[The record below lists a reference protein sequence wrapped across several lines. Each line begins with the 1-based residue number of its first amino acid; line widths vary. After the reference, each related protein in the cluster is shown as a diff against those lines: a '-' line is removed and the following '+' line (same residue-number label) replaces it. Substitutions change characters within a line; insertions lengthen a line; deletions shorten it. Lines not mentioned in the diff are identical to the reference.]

1 MNNKRVFHF
10 PKLENDLIPRVFN
23 RQPVERVPVW
33 LMRQA
38 GRCDPEYRRLREEDG
53 RSLEDVFRDVDFSIR
68 ISLLPRRFGVDAII
82 MFQDILTP
90 LEPMGAVFQFKPG
103 PVLEHPI
110 TSLDSVHQLKSPEP
124 ARDLKSVGRILN
136 GLKTELEG
144 SLPFLGVAGAP
155 VTLAVGMIAGKSTNP
170 NGS

>member
-1 MNNKRVFHF
+1 MKNKRVFHF

-53 RSLEDVFRDVDFSIR
+53 RSLEEVFRDVDFSIR

-90 LEPMGAVFQFKPG
+90 LEPMGAGFQFN
-103 PVLEHPI
+103 
-110 TSLDSVHQLKSPEP
+110 LDRSSNTPSP
-124 ARDLKSVGRILN
+124 AWIQCISSKFLN
-136 GLKTELEG
+136 RHET
-144 SLPFLGVAGAP
+144 
-155 VTLAVGMIAGKSTNP
+155 
-170 NGS
+170 

>member
-82 MFQDILTP
+82 MFQDILLLSNPWVPDFNLNLDRSSNTP
-90 LEPMGAVFQFKPG
+90 
-103 PVLEHPI
+103 
-110 TSLDSVHQLKSPEP
+110 SP
-124 ARDLKSVGRILN
+124 
-136 GLKTELEG
+136 
-144 SLPFLGVAGAP
+144 AGFSAS
-155 VTLAVGMIAGKSTNP
+155 AQNS
-170 NGS
+170 

>member
-53 RSLEDVFRDVDFSIR
+53 RSLEEVFRDVDFSIR

-90 LEPMGAVFQFKPG
+90 LEPWVPDFNLNLDRPRTPHHQPG
-103 PVLEHPI
+103 F
-110 TSLDSVHQLKSPEP
+110 SASAQNS
-124 ARDLKSVGRILN
+124 
-136 GLKTELEG
+136 
-144 SLPFLGVAGAP
+144 
-155 VTLAVGMIAGKSTNP
+155 
-170 NGS
+170 